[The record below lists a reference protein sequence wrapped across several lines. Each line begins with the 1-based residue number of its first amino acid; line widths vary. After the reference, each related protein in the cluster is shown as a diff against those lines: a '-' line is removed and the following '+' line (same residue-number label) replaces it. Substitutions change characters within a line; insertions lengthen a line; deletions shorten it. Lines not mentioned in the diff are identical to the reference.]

1 MKPTSARGKDVRM
14 NGPDK
19 GWGRLREEEEE
30 GKRKRKRGWISGV
43 VRAASGKINV
53 AQ

>member
-1 MKPTSARGKDVRM
+1 M

-30 GKRKRKRGWISGV
+30 GKRKRGWISGV